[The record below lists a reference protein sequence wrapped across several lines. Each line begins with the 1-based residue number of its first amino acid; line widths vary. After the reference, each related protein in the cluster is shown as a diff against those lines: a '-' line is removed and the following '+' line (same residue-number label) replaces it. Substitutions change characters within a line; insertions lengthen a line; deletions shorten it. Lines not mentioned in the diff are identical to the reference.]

1 MQEAKALCAPT
12 EMASPQE
19 HSVLL
24 EATRLNVD
32 LGCVEGKLPSWK
44 EENKKVSRQKDP
56 LF

>member
-32 LGCVEGKLPSWK
+32 LGCVERKLPSWK